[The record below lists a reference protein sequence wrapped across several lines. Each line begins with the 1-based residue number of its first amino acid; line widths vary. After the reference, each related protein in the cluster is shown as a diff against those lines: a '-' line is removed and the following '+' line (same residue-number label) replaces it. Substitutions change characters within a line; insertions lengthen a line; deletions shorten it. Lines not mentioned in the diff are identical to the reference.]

1 MTLSPTAT
9 CPPAAAAC
17 RPWNRPDRR
26 PGWLRSNAIGS
37 GYSTRARGNAI
48 GIGCSTRARGNAIG
62 IGCATRTSV
71 NPRHQVQCYC
81 NWLLRPGRGR
91 WIASVL
97 GRAPVAP
104 VRRYWDWLLRP
115 GRGRWVSGRFGRT
128 GWASPARGM
137 WNSEPCWLNT
147 SCQARATGRG
157 FHGAKELRCPP
168 ACCCATRRARVAQ

>member
-26 PGWLRSNAIGS
+26 PGWLRSNAIGIGYSTRTRGNAIGS

-91 WIASVL
+91 W
-97 GRAPVAP
+97 
-104 VRRYWDWLLRP
+104 
-115 GRGRWVSGRFGRT
+115 VSGLFGRT

-147 SCQARATGRG
+147 SCQARASGRG

-168 ACCCATRRARVAQ
+168 ACCCATRRARVAE